1 MIAQVVVD
9 IPNDAVDRVFDYI
22 ALENTQ
28 IGMRVKVP
36 FAGRLVLGYVI
47 QLSEKSQIEPSKLK
61 TIAKNLEQTPK
72 LMPEILELCQFMS
85 RHFFCV

>member
-61 TIAKNLEQTPK
+61 TIAYAWLCRRVLDWTVNTNNLN
-72 LMPEILELCQFMS
+72 II
-85 RHFFCV
+85 